1 MTTHEV
7 SIPAGDDTLPGTLTL
22 PDGAR
27 EIIVFA
33 HGSGSGRFSP
43 RNREVAAALQRA
55 GFATLLFDLLTANE
69 AEIDTITREHRF
81 DIALLGARLT
91 AATDWLRGEPD
102 TTALGIG
109 VFGASTG
116 AAAALVSAAARPE
129 AVRAVVSRGGRPDL
143 AAEALPNVASPT
155 LLIVG
160 GEDDVVLNLNRQA
173 YAALR
178 CEKKLEI
185 IPRAT
190 HLFEEPGA
198 MEQVADLARDWFQQ
212 HLRPPIGAPL

>member
-1 MTTHEV
+1 MAPERSSSSRT
-7 SIPAGDDTLPGTLTL
+7 
-22 PDGAR
+22 
-27 EIIVFA
+27 
-33 HGSGSGRFSP
+33 
-43 RNREVAAALQRA
+43 AAAAAASAL
-55 GFATLLFDLLTANE
+55 ATLLFDLLTANE

-143 AAEALPNVASPT
+143 AGDALPRVRAPT
-155 LLIVG
+155 LLLVGALDTPVIDMNRWAQARIPASTELVIVPG
-160 GEDDVVLNLNRQA
+160 
-173 YAALR
+173 
-178 CEKKLEI
+178 
-185 IPRAT
+185 AT
-190 HLFEEPGA
+190 HLFEEPGTLD
-198 MEQVADLARDWFQQ
+198 QVTAHAIDWFRRYLGMEVGEHQ
-212 HLRPPIGAPL
+212 